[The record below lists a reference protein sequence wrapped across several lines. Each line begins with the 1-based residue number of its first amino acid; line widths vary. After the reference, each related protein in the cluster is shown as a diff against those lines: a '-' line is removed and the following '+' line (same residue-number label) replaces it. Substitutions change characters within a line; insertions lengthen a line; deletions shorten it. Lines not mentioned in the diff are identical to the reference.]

1 MKLTLNLA
9 SRTYLNRR
17 ALRFVYGVVALLL
30 LLLLGALVYGYLR
43 DYRQLGQVEQWL
55 VELETRG
62 EIESAPKRPP
72 LSATERER
80 LLSDVDFA
88 NGILRMDGFR
98 WTRLL
103 DQLEGVLPE
112 TVGIEAIRPDYA
124 KGSFSLTG
132 QARDLDALR
141 QFLDNL
147 SASPEFSDVYLLQ
160 QAWRENPSGGG
171 LLGFSL
177 EVKGAF

>member
-9 SRTYLNRR
+9 GRTYLNRR
-17 ALRFVYGVVALLL
+17 ALRFAYGVVALLL
-30 LLLLGALVYGYLR
+30 LLVLGVLTYSYVR
-43 DYRQLGQVEQWL
+43 DYRQFAQVEQWL

-62 EIESAPKRPP
+62 GIERAPTRPA
-72 LSATERER
+72 LSGSERER
-80 LLSDVDFA
+80 LLSEVDFA

-112 TVGIEAIRPDYA
+112 TVGIQAIRPDYA
-124 KGSFSLTG
+124 QGSFSLTG

-141 QFLDNL
+141 GLLDNL

-160 QAWRENPSGGG
+160 QARRENPSGGSVI
-171 LLGFSL
+171 GFSL

>member
-9 SRTYLNRR
+9 GRTYLNRR
-17 ALRFVYGVVALLL
+17 ALRFAYGVVAFFLLL
-30 LLLLGALVYGYLR
+30 VLGMLSYGYLR
-43 DYRQLGQVEQWL
+43 DYRQLAQVGQWL
-55 VELETRG
+55 LELETRG
-62 EIESAPKRPP
+62 GIASAPARPP
-72 LSATERER
+72 LSGPERER
-80 LLSDVDFA
+80 LLSEVDFA

-103 DQLEGVLPE
+103 DQLEEVLPE
-112 TVGIEAIRPDYA
+112 TVGIQAIRPDYA
-124 KGSFSLTG
+124 QGSFSLTG

-141 QFLDNL
+141 GLLDNL

-160 QAWRENPSGGG
+160 QALRENPAGGSVI
-171 LLGFSL
+171 GFSL

>member
-9 SRTYLNRR
+9 GRTYLNRR

-30 LLLLGALVYGYLR
+30 LLVLGVLTYGYLR
-43 DYRQLGQVEQWL
+43 DYRHFTQVEQWL

-62 EIESAPKRPP
+62 RVESAPTRPA
-72 LSATERER
+72 LSGTERER

-103 DQLEGVLPE
+103 DRLEGVLPE
-112 TVGIEAIRPDYA
+112 TVGIQAIRPDYA

-141 QFLDNL
+141 RLLDNL
-147 SASPEFSDVYLLQ
+147 SASPEFSDVYLRQ
-160 QAWRENPSGGG
+160 QARRETPDGEG

>member
-9 SRTYLNRR
+9 GRTYLNRR
-17 ALRFVYGVVALLL
+17 ALRFAYGFVALLL
-30 LLLLGALVYGYLR
+30 LLLLSALVYSYLR
-43 DYRQLGQVEQWL
+43 DYRQLTQVEQWL
-55 VELETRG
+55 AELETRAG
-62 EIESAPKRPP
+62 AVSTPARPA
-72 LSATERER
+72 LSGTERER

-103 DQLEGVLPE
+103 DRLERVLPE
-112 TVGIEAIRPDYA
+112 TVGIQAIRPDYA

-141 QFLDNL
+141 RLLDNL
-147 SASPEFSDVYLLQ
+147 SASPEFSDVYLRQ
-160 QAWRENPSGGG
+160 QARRDDPDGGS

-177 EVKGAF
+177 DVKGAF

>member
-9 SRTYLNRR
+9 GRTYLNRR
-17 ALRFVYGVVALLL
+17 ALRFAYGVVAVFL
-30 LLLLGALVYGYLR
+30 LLLLGAQGYGYLR
-43 DYRQLGQVEQWL
+43 DYRQLGQVERWL
-55 VELETRG
+55 AELEARG
-62 EIESAPKRPP
+62 GIEGEPTRPP
-72 LSATERER
+72 LSTAERER

-103 DQLEGVLPE
+103 DRLEGVLPE
-112 TVGIEAIRPDYA
+112 TVGIQAIRPDYA

-132 QARDLDALR
+132 QARDLEALR

-147 SASPEFSDVYLLQ
+147 SASPDFSDVYLRQ
-160 QAWRENPSGGG
+160 QARRETPAGGS
-171 LLGFSL
+171 LIGFSL

>member
-1 MKLTLNLA
+1 MKFTLNLA
-9 SRTYLNRR
+9 GHTYLNRR
-17 ALRFVYGVVALLL
+17 ALRFAYGVVGVVL
-30 LLLLGALVYGYLR
+30 LLLLGVLAYSYLQ
-43 DYRQLGQVEQWL
+43 DYRQISQIEQWL
-55 VELETRG
+55 AELEGRERG
-62 EIESAPKRPP
+62 EAAPSRPV
-72 LSATERER
+72 LSGPERER
-80 LLSDVDFA
+80 LLAEVDFA

-112 TVGIEAIRPDYA
+112 RVGIQAIRPDYA

-141 QFLDNL
+141 QLLDNL
-147 SASPEFSDVYLLQ
+147 SASPEFSDVYLMQ
-160 QAWRENPSGGG
+160 QARREIPSGES

>member
-9 SRTYLNRR
+9 GRGYLNRR
-17 ALRFVYGVVALLL
+17 ALRFAYGLVALLL
-30 LLLLGALVYGYLR
+30 LLLLSALVYGYLR
-43 DYRQLGQVEQWL
+43 DYRQVGQFEQWL
-55 VELETRG
+55 AELETRG
-62 EIESAPKRPP
+62 GIESTPMRPA
-72 LSATERER
+72 LSTAERER

-98 WTRLL
+98 WTHLL
-103 DQLEGVLPE
+103 DRLEVVLPE
-112 TVGIEAIRPDYA
+112 TVGIQAIRPDYA

-141 QFLDNL
+141 RLLDNL

-160 QAWRENPSGGG
+160 QARRDNPAGGS

>member
-9 SRTYLNRR
+9 GRGYLNRR
-17 ALRFVYGVVALLL
+17 ALRFAYGLVALLL
-30 LLLLGALVYGYLR
+30 LLLLSALVYGYLR
-43 DYRQLGQVEQWL
+43 DYRQVGQFEQWL
-55 VELETRG
+55 AELETRG
-62 EIESAPKRPP
+62 GIESAPTRPP
-72 LSATERER
+72 LSTAERER

-88 NGILRMDGFR
+88 NSILRMDGFR
-98 WTRLL
+98 WTHLL
-103 DQLEGVLPE
+103 DRLEGVLPE
-112 TVGIEAIRPDYA
+112 TVGIQAIRPDYA

-141 QFLDNL
+141 RLLDNL

-160 QAWRENPSGGG
+160 QSRRENPTGGS